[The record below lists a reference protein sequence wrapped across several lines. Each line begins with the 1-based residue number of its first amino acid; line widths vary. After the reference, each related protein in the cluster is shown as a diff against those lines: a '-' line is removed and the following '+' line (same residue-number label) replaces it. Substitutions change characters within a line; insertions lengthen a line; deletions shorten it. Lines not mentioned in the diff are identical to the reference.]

1 MLIIEIRELYFFKGD
16 GTCTLYKNEI
26 MYVLSGNVILQIYT
40 EIDGVLLTI
49 VYFCMGVVTTI
60 EVTKAA
66 ALVAIL
72 SSITKLK
79 LNS

>member
-1 MLIIEIRELYFFKGD
+1 
-16 GTCTLYKNEI
+16 